1 MLAFIFDLYFKSSL
15 RYIYDKNYIDVL
27 INKINYRN
35 EETKERIEAIRR
47 YAKEYLEDKIGEQD

>member
-1 MLAFIFDLYFKSSL
+1 MVVIVHLYFKSSL